1 MAVAKLGLGS
11 GLIVAKGV
19 LAVAKDSFVVAKRGL
34 VVAWCW
40 PKDVS

>member
-1 MAVAKLGLGS
+1 MAVAKLGLGI

-19 LAVAKDSFVVAKRGL
+19 LAVATDGLVVAKRGL

-40 PKDVS
+40 PKEVS